1 MGIGKELKRLREEV
15 PISVDKIAKQIG
27 VKPERW
33 RKWEELDQKP
43 RTDDTLI
50 IEKFFGK
57 DLAEI
62 IELKSI
68 KQFIN
73 VPHGTNWNSGRN
85 SDLNIPLPIGDLV
98 VTLGD
103 YFELL
108 KSQRDSYERIIE
120 SGLVKIQND
129 VTQSNVDNHGRASA
143 ILDEIRSWNTVI
155 LKAVKGQPRAVPP
168 KQSNKNS
175 EKPSQKR
182 QRPGTHKDGH
192 M

>member
-1 MGIGKELKRLREEV
+1 MGIGKELKRLREDV
-15 PISVDKIAKQIG
+15 PISVDKIAKKIG

-57 DLAEI
+57 NLAEI

-68 KQFIN
+68 KEFIN
-73 VPHGTNWNSGRN
+73 VPHGTIWNPADN
-85 SDLNIPLPIGDLV
+85 PDLNTPLPLGDLV

-103 YFELL
+103 YFQLL

-120 SGLVKIQND
+120 SGLTKLQND
-129 VTQSNVDNHGRASA
+129 VTQVSVDNQGRASA
-143 ILDEIRSWNTVI
+143 ILEEIRSWNTVI
-155 LKAVKGQPRAVPP
+155 LKAVKGQHSSVPP
-168 KQSNKNS
+168 KQSGKSDGKQN
-175 EKPSQKR
+175 QKR
-182 QRPGTHKDGH
+182 LKPGNHKDGN